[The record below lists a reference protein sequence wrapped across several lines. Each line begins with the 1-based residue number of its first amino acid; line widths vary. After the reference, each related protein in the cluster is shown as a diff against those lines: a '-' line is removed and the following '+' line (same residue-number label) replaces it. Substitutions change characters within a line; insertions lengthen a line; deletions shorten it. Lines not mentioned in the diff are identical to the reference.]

1 MDDIMKRILALA
13 LVACFVLG
21 ATMVNAKEVQ
31 FKGEFDHSLQWMDND
46 DFVSN
51 GNATGTS
58 EEDDFT
64 AVQRVRLYFHY
75 VTSEDL
81 RAVIGFEF
89 DTLWGSP
96 DDNNEYGGGS
106 IGSDGG
112 QLEIKHAYTD
122 FKTGPLS
129 WRVGLQGLAFPSKVA
144 GNPIF
149 ASDLAGIVTSY
160 AFNENVSAVVAYTR
174 LYDGMSNFTSNVTA
188 VADQKNDEIDA
199 AILLLPIT
207 MDGWNLTP
215 YMAYAMVGS
224 DVYNGVKSLTNTSQY
239 NATTKVWSNTA
250 TDDMTALWIGGALG
264 IDAFDPFTF
273 GMDLIYGSV
282 DGDEKDANDRSG
294 WFWAGIA
301 TYKMDMVTPS
311 LAFMYGTGEDGED
324 GNGSET
330 MPTLASGSA
339 ANSGLA
345 LTTFGMNGAGGTE
358 TGDILNNAR
367 TDFMAVGL
375 VLDDISF
382 VENLKHK
389 FVLVYGKGTSD
400 KKSAGDYRIN
410 VTEEDSFWEV
420 NLDSS
425 YAIYENLKLNVHLAY
440 LDVDRDNDAWGAAA
454 SDLEAASKLFVNLS
468 YKF

>member
-31 FKGEFDHSLQWMDND
+31 FKGEFDHSLQWLDNS
-46 DFVSN
+46 DFIDN
-51 GNATGTS
+51 GNTIPTA

-64 AVQRVRLYFHY
+64 AVQRVRLYFQY

-81 RAVIGFEF
+81 RAVVGFEY
-89 DTLWGSP
+89 DTIWGAAGRGVQ
-96 DDNNEYGGGS
+96 YGGGA
-106 IGSDGG
+106 IGNDGG
-112 QLEIKHAYTD
+112 QLELKHAYTD

-174 LYDGMSNFTSNVTA
+174 LRDVTNDFTTA
-188 VADQKNDEIDA
+188 TGAQADQADDEIDA
-199 AILLLPIT
+199 AIMLLPIT
-207 MDGWNLTP
+207 MDGWNVTP
-215 YMAYAMVGS
+215 YAAYAWAGKDSGLLADLANNSRTTAITDSMNAIWVG
-224 DVYNGVKSLTNTSQY
+224 
-239 NATTKVWSNTA
+239 A
-250 TDDMTALWIGGALG
+250 ALG
-264 IDAFDPFTF
+264 VDMFDPFTF

-282 DGDEKDANDRSG
+282 DGDESQTNDRSG
-294 WFWAGIA
+294 WYWAGIA
-301 TYKMDMVTPS
+301 TYKLDMVTPS
-311 LAFMYGTGEDGED
+311 LAFIYGTGDD
-324 GNGSET
+324 DDASNGSET
-330 MPTLASGSA
+330 MPTLANGGG

-345 LTTFGMNGAGGTE
+345 LTELGLNGAAGTE
-358 TGDILNNAR
+358 TGDILNNGR
-367 TDFMAVGL
+367 TDFMAVAL
-375 VLDDISF
+375 ILDDISF

-400 KKSAGDYRIN
+400 EKNANRLNIM

-425 YAIYENLKLNVHLAY
+425 YAIYENLALNVHLAY
-440 LDVDRDNDAWGAAA
+440 LDVDRDEDTWETAGNAGKADLSAAT
-454 SDLEAASKLFVNLS
+454 KLFVNLS

>member
-31 FKGEFDHSLQWMDND
+31 FKGEFDHSLQWTNNT

-51 GNATGTS
+51 GNATGTA

-64 AVQRVRLYFHY
+64 ALQRVRLYFQY

-89 DTLWGSP
+89 DTVWGAP
-96 DDNNEYGGGS
+96 DVGEYGGGQ
-106 IGSDGG
+106 IGNDGG
-112 QLEIKHAYTD
+112 ELEIKHAYTD

-174 LYDGMSNFTSNVTA
+174 LSDAADTGFKDN
-188 VADQKNDEIDA
+188 VADQKDDEIDA

-207 MDGWNLTP
+207 MDGWNVTP
-215 YMAYAMVGS
+215 YAAYAMVGNDS
-224 DVYNGVKSLTNTSQY
+224 
-239 NATTKVWSNTA
+239 ATTAAGKPINDLINNENVIGLGNA
-250 TDDMTALWIGGALG
+250 PTDNLTGLWLGAALG
-264 IDAFDPFTF
+264 IDMFDPFTF
-273 GMDLIYGSV
+273 GLDLIYGSV
-282 DGDEKDANDRSG
+282 DGDESKANDRSG
-294 WFWAGIA
+294 WFMGAIA

-311 LAFMYGTGEDGED
+311 LAFLYGTGDDEDVS
-324 GNGSET
+324 NGSET
-330 MPTLASGSA
+330 MPTLANGGG

-345 LTTFGMNGAGGTE
+345 LTELGLNGTYGTE
-358 TGDILNNAR
+358 SGDILNNAR
-367 TDFMAVGL
+367 TDFMAVAL

-382 VENLKHK
+382 VENLTHK
-389 FVLVYGKGTSD
+389 FVLVYGQGTSD
-400 KKSAGDYRIN
+400 KKNAGRENIM

-420 NLDSS
+420 NLNNS
-425 YAIYENLKLNVHLAY
+425 YAIYENLKLNVNLAY
-440 LDVDRDNDAWGAAA
+440 LDVDRGGDVWTAAEK
-454 SDLEAASKLFVNLS
+454 DLDAASKLFVNLS